1 MPRLNSSNAALALSA
16 VALFVALGGTAV
28 AVSGQVTTS
37 QIKNAAVTNH
47 KIANAAVGNHKIANG
62 AIGNRKLADNS
73 VGTNK
78 LQNGAV
84 TASKLAA
91 GAVSGAVVGTGVI
104 GTNNL
109 AGSSVTSSKL
119 APNSV
124 LTASIAD
131 GSVTTSKLADNAVTN
146 SKLADNS
153 VSTTK
158 LTDNA
163 VTTTKLADASV
174 TNSKLAPD
182 SVTTDKVQDGSLTA
196 ADIAPNT
203 FVAGVGSVA
212 SGRVVVAPGSE
223 ALVLDLGFGRI
234 VGLCSAANVP
244 TLGFTPFVNG
254 VNIVDWFTNFGGT
267 SNIVT
272 TNNQTAGTTYEQ
284 PNAASGPQSVTWQ
297 VGFNDGVS
305 NHVATA
311 NTSGQFLAATG
322 CVFMGQGTTTG

>member
-47 KIANAAVGNHKIANG
+47 KIANAAVGNHKITNG
-62 AIGNRKLADNS
+62 AVGNRKLADGS
-73 VGTNK
+73 VGTSK

-91 GAVSGAVVGTGVI
+91 GAVSSASFAAGSVSGAALAAGSVGTGA
-104 GTNNL
+104 L
-109 AGSSVTSSKL
+109 A
-119 APNSV
+119 N
-124 LTASIAD
+124 
-131 GSVTTSKLADNAVTN
+131 GSVSPFKLADNAVTT
-146 SKLADNS
+146 SKLANNA
-153 VSTTK
+153 VTTSK
-158 LTDNA
+158 LGDNA

-174 TNSKLAPD
+174 TNSKLGPD
-182 SVTTDKVQDGSLTA
+182 SVTTDKVLDGSLTA

-244 TLGFTPFVNG
+244 TLGFTPFLNG
-254 VNIVDWFTNFGGT
+254 VNIVDWFTNSGGT
-267 SNIVT
+267 TNIVT

>member
-62 AIGNRKLADNS
+62 AVGNRKLADNS

-78 LQNGAV
+78 LQNGSV
-84 TASKLAA
+84 TAAKLAA

-104 GTNNL
+104 GTDNL

-131 GSVTTSKLADNAVTN
+131 GSVTTSKLADN
-146 SKLADNS
+146 S

-163 VTTTKLADASV
+163 VSTTKLADASV

-244 TLGFTPFVNG
+244 TLGFTPFFNG
-254 VNIVDWFTNFGGT
+254 VNIVDWFTNSGGT

-284 PNAASGPQSVTWQ
+284 LNAVGGPQSVTWQ
-297 VGFNDGVS
+297 IGFNDGVS

-311 NTSGQFLAATG
+311 NTSGQFQAGNG
-322 CVFMGQGTTTG
+322 CVFLGQGTTSG